1 MNPDAWRHLPQTE
14 RISSRV
20 LVLPTGETVSVED
33 YCAYMGKLVGVDPV
47 FEYTPEAHT
56 PLWPDVT
63 HMHEVRGRT
72 RTHWREGFRRMIEA
86 RHPEL
91 VLSDER

>member
-1 MNPDAWRHLPQTE
+1 MEIARTPPIVVNWAG
-14 RISSRV
+14 S
-20 LVLPTGETVSVED
+20 ETVSVED
-33 YCAYMGKLVGVDPV
+33 YCAYMGELVGVEPI

-63 HMHEVRGRT
+63 YMHEVLGHT
-72 RTHWREGFRRMIEA
+72 KIHWREGFRRMIKA

-91 VLSDER
+91 ILSDER